1 MQLYEEDQNLRD
13 TLNLPC
19 PSCGSQLLYS
29 AEKQK
34 INCEYCGYVEEV
46 NTAQDQVVERS
57 LNEAIESIPQ
67 IVPEKIDKKVFHCES
82 CGAQF
87 MVEQNRPKISCGF
100 CGSNNVNLEAFEHR
114 YIQPVG
120 IIPFYIGRAE
130 ADKRFLEWI
139 GQGFFHPSKLKKLAS
154 RQDLHG
160 VYIPFWTYDA
170 QTEAQWRGEAGFFYY
185 ETKTVRKHGQVH
197 TEQVQ
202 KVRWE
207 RRSGSIEHF
216 FDDVLVVASGG
227 LEQKQVNRLLPFR
240 LEEVVNFDPRLMMGW
255 EAEVYQLEVDE
266 GYRRAE
272 RIMEDRLRQMCS
284 AQLGGD
290 TQRNLH
296 VQTEKHAQTFKH
308 LILPLWICSYRY
320 QNKLYR
326 FYINGQTGKVHGE
339 KPLSWIK
346 ITILVIVFVLIMVG
360 IWYLRESG
368 YLQS

>member
-1 MQLYEEDQNLRD
+1 MQIYEEDQIKD
-13 TLNLPC
+13 TLHLPC
-19 PSCGSQLLYS
+19 PSCGSQLIYS
-29 AEKQK
+29 AEKKK

-46 NTAQDQVVERS
+46 NPSQDKVVERS
-57 LNEAIESIPQ
+57 LTEAVESIPQ
-67 IVPEKIDKKVFHCES
+67 LIPEEIDKKVFNCQN

-87 MVEQNRPKISCGF
+87 MVEQNRPKVNCGF
-100 CGSNNVNLEAFEHR
+100 CGSSNVNLEAFQHR

-130 ADKRFLEWI
+130 ADKRFTEWI
-139 GQGFFHPSKLKKLAS
+139 GQGFFHPNKLKKLAS
-154 RQDLHG
+154 REDLHG

-170 QTEAQWRGEAGFFYY
+170 QTEADWRGDAGFYYY
-185 ETKTVRKHGQVH
+185 ETIQVRVDGRMQSQ
-197 TEQVQ
+197 QVQ

-207 RRSGSIEHF
+207 RRSGHIQHF

-227 LEQKQVNRLLPFR
+227 LEQKQMSRLLPFR
-240 LEEVVNFDPRLMMGW
+240 LEEVVNFDARLMMGW
-255 EAEVYQLEVDE
+255 EAEVYQVEVDD

-272 RIMEDRLRQMCS
+272 QIMDDRLRQMCS

-296 VQTEKHAQTFKH
+296 INTEKYAKTFKH
-308 LILPLWICSYRY
+308 IILPLWICSYRY

-346 ITILVIVFVLIMVG
+346 IAILVLLFVLIMVG

-368 YLQS
+368 AFQQ